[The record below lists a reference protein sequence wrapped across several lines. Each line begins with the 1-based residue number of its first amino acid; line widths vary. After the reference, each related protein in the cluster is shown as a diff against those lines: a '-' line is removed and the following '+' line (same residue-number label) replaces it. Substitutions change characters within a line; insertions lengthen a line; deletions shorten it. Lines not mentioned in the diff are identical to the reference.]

1 MRALKDIS
9 DFIDEIEDK
18 HNIPKRISEIQLILD
33 SFIQIYS
40 RDYDVEISLIDD
52 AAVKISYFYYYK
64 MELEVKN
71 YLDENSN
78 IFKMSSGTELAINY
92 VQPISDS
99 SSDSKGLRILNAE
112 LSLFS
117 ALGFLSGW
125 NDIDYYLGSGIEP
138 LNDSLDTLLNERLKI
153 LSHQNIDSY
162 LPILFNSQSWEL
174 FHLIHQYF
182 RSAAM
187 IRWI

>member
-1 MRALKDIS
+1 MKGLEDIS
-9 DFIDEIEDK
+9 NLLDELEDR
-18 HNIPKRISEIQLILD
+18 HDIPKRISEIQLILD
-33 SFIQIYS
+33 SFIKIYR
-40 RDYDVEISLIDD
+40 RDYDVEIELIEN

-64 MELEVKN
+64 MEIEVKD

-92 VQPISDS
+92 VQPILKS
-99 SSDSKGLRILNAE
+99 STTIKSLRVLNAE

-125 NDIDYYLGSGIEP
+125 NNIDYYLGSGIEA
-138 LNDSLDTLLNERLKI
+138 LNDSLDTYLNERLKI
-153 LSHQNIDSY
+153 LTNQNIDSY

-174 FHLIHQYF
+174 FHLIHHYF

-187 IRWI
+187 IR

>member
-1 MRALKDIS
+1 MRVLEDIS
-9 DFIDEIEDK
+9 NFIDEIEDK
-18 HNIPKRISEIQLILD
+18 HNLPKRITEIQMILD
-33 SFIQIYS
+33 SFAQLYS
-40 RDYDVEISLIDD
+40 RDYDVEIDFIDD
-52 AAVKISYFYYYK
+52 AAIKVAYFYYYK
-64 MELEVKN
+64 MELEIKS

-92 VQPISDS
+92 VQPIQS
-99 SSDSKGLRILNAE
+99 STSNRKSIRILNAE

-125 NDIDYYLGSGIEP
+125 NNIDYYLGSGIET
-138 LNDSLDTLLNERLKI
+138 LNDSIDTFLNERIKI
-153 LSHQNIDSY
+153 LSNQNIDSY

-187 IRWI
+187 IR